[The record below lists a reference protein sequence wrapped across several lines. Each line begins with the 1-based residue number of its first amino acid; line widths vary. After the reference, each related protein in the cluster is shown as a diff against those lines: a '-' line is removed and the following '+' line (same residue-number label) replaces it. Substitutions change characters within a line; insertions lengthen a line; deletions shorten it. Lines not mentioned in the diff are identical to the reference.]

1 MLGHLACERQQWG
14 PHLVVVPTSVML
26 NWECEFKRWFPAF
39 KVVCYHGSRKEREA
53 KRRGWS
59 RPDAFHVCITS
70 YKLAVQVRVC
80 GRYFWQIFSADIFS
94 SPGVVSS
101 NRRRR
106 RRGD

>member
-70 YKLAVQVRVC
+70 YKLAVQVRKIIC
-80 GRYFWQIFSADIFS
+80 CRFLSQIFR
-94 SPGVVSS
+94 V
-101 NRRRR
+101 
-106 RRGD
+106 